1 MPSKQIVERVEELR
15 ERLHRANRAYY
26 KDASPFMSDREFDEQ
41 LAELQKLE
49 DEHGLH
55 DPNSPTHRVGGEPVD
70 GFKTVKHARKMLS
83 IDNSYSE
90 DDVRDWAKRVAK
102 RAENEE
108 GNGDLFA
115 GEDMTVFACDA
126 KIDGVAISAR
136 YEEGKLTQVLTR
148 GNGTEGDDITTHARR
163 IRSLPLVLPD
173 DAADRF
179 SVLEVRGEVYMPNSE
194 FERINEQREAD
205 GEEPFMNP
213 RNATA
218 GTLKGLRPDLV
229 AQRGLG
235 FTAHGFGEVK
245 GDLPETHSESIALI
259 DGYGFPVNETLT
271 VDSVCAVIKAISTFA
286 GKMRDLPYAVDGMV
300 VRVDS
305 FELQKRL
312 GVTSKSPRWCI
323 AYKYPAER
331 KPTLLKDIEIQ
342 VGKTGKITPRAVMEP
357 VLLAGTMVSH
367 ATLHNFGLLA
377 EKDIRIGDTVM
388 VEKAGEIIPQV
399 IEVVNPES
407 KEHKS
412 RAKFAPP
419 TECPR
424 CSGPLEIERD
434 ESKRETARRCINP
447 ECPAQIR
454 ERLIWFAGRTQMDI
468 DGLGEKTIDQILETA
483 ESDEVETIPLEHF
496 ADIFRLK
503 DHRDA
508 LLALDRL
515 GEKKVDNLLN
525 GIETAKGRG
534 LAKVLA
540 GMGIRHLGDSTAKA
554 LCTMFRDIDD
564 LLDAPEDALRP
575 KTLKKERARE
585 LGLPEDP
592 KERPSTN
599 LGNDTAPIIHEWL
612 HSETGQHA
620 LDALRAVGVD
630 LTSHDYIEPGS
641 DAAAKMADSPVS
653 GKTIVLTGT
662 LEKFTRPELTK
673 KLEALGAK
681 VTGSVSS
688 STDLLIAGEKAGS
701 KLKKAGELGI
711 ETWDEAAMFERIGDL
726 LGE

>member
-1 MPSKQIVERVEELR
+1 MPTSNAIQRVEELR

-26 KDASPFMSDREFDEQ
+26 TDAKPFMSDREFDEQ
-41 LAELQKLE
+41 LAELQRLE
-49 DEHGLH
+49 DEHDLH
-55 DPNSPTHRVGGEPVD
+55 DLSSPTQRVGGEPVD
-70 GFKTVKHARKMLS
+70 GFKTVKHARPMLS

-90 DDVRDWAKRVAK
+90 QDVRDWASRVARRTEVEREEDRTGLFGK
-102 RAENEE
+102 AAE
-108 GNGDLFA
+108 
-115 GEDMTVFACDA
+115 TTIFACDP
-126 KIDGVAISAR
+126 KIDGVAISVR
-136 YEEGKLTQVLTR
+136 YEDGKLVQALTR
-148 GNGTEGDDITTHARR
+148 GNGVQGDEITTHARR
-163 IRSLPLVLPD
+163 IRSLPLVLPE
-173 DAADRF
+173 ASDRF
-179 SVLEVRGEVYMPNSE
+179 GVLEIRGEVYMPTAE
-194 FERINEQREAD
+194 FEHINNQREAD
-205 GEEPFMNP
+205 GEDLFMNP

-235 FTAHGFGEVK
+235 FIAHGFGEVD
-245 GDLPETHSESIALI
+245 GDLPPTHSASINLLRSF
-259 DGYGFPVNETLT
+259 GVPVNETLT
-271 VDSVCAVIKAISTFA
+271 VDSVEKVIEAIGTFA
-286 GKMRDLPYAVDGMV
+286 KRMHELPYAVDGMV

-305 FELQKRL
+305 FELQKCL
-312 GVTSKSPRWCI
+312 GTTSKSPRWCI

-342 VGKTGKITPRAVMEP
+342 VGKTGKVTPRAVMEP

-377 EKDIRIGDTVM
+377 EKDLRIGDTVM

-399 IEVVNPES
+399 IEVVDPEGAERKNRKAFS
-407 KEHKS
+407 
-412 RAKFAPP
+412 PP
-419 TECPR
+419 TQCPR

-434 ESKRETARRCINP
+434 ESERETARRCINP

-468 DGLGEKTIDQILETA
+468 DGLGEKTIDQILASE
-483 ESDEVETIPLEHF
+483 DPQIPLEHF
-496 ADIFRLK
+496 ADIFRLRE
-503 DHRDA
+503 HREA
-508 LLALDRL
+508 LLKLDRM
-515 GEKKVDNLLN
+515 GEKKVDNLLA
-525 GIETAKGRG
+525 GIEAAKDRG

-540 GMGIRHLGDSTAKA
+540 GMGVRHLGDSTAKA
-554 LCTMFRDIDD
+554 LCTMFPD
-564 LLDAPEDALRP
+564 LDALLAAPEEMLRP
-575 KTLKKERARE
+575 KTLKKDRARE

-592 KERPSTN
+592 KDRPSTN

-612 HSETGQHA
+612 HSETGRHA
-620 LDALRAVGVD
+620 LDALREVGVD

-662 LEKFTRPELTK
+662 LERFTRPELTK

-711 ETWDEAAMFERIGDL
+711 ETWDEATMFDRIGEL
-726 LGE
+726 LGES

>member
-1 MPSKQIVERVEELR
+1 MPSKDVTERVTELR

-26 KDASPFMSDREFDEQ
+26 KEAKPFMSDREFDEQ
-41 LAELQKLE
+41 LAELQRLE
-49 DEHGLH
+49 DEHDLH
-55 DPNSPTHRVGGEPVD
+55 DPNSPTQRVGGEPVD
-70 GFKTVKHARKMLS
+70 GFKTVKHAKPMLS

-90 DDVRDWAKRVAK
+90 EDVRDWAKRIA
-102 RAENEE
+102 RRSENEE
-108 GNGDLFA
+108 AGDDLFA
-115 GEDMTVFACDA
+115 GEDHTVFACDP
-126 KIDGVAISAR
+126 KIDGVAVSVR
-136 YEEGKLTQVLTR
+136 YENGKLKQALTR

-163 IRSLPLVLPD
+163 VRSLPLVLPEE
-173 DAADRF
+173 AAKRF
-179 SVLEVRGEVYMPNSE
+179 DVLEVRGEIYMPNPE
-194 FERINEQREAD
+194 FERINDQREAD

-229 AQRGLG
+229 AERGLG
-235 FTAHGFGEVK
+235 FIAHGFGEVQ
-245 GDLPETHSESIALI
+245 GELPDTYSESIKLL
-259 DGYGFPVNETLT
+259 DGYGFPVNETIT
-271 VDSVCAVIKAISTFA
+271 VDSVDAVIKAISTFA
-286 GKMRDLPYAVDGMV
+286 GKMKDLPYAVDGMV

-305 FELQKRL
+305 FALQARL
-312 GVTSKSPRWCI
+312 GTTSKSPRWCI

-399 IEVVNPES
+399 IEVVNPDS

-412 RAKFAPP
+412 RNRFEPP

-424 CSGPLEIERD
+424 CLGPLEIERD
-434 ESKRETARRCINP
+434 ESDRETARRCINP

-483 ESDEVETIPLEHF
+483 ESDEVATIPLEHF
-496 ADIFRLK
+496 ADIFKLK
-503 DHRDA
+503 NHREA
-508 LLALDRL
+508 LLALDRM
-515 GEKKVDNLLN
+515 GEKKVDNLLAS
-525 GIETAKGRG
+525 IEDAKGRG

-554 LCTMFRDIDD
+554 LCSMFRDIDD

-575 KTLKKERARE
+575 KTLKKERAKE

-612 HSETGQHA
+612 HSDTGRKA
-620 LDALRAVGVD
+620 LTALREVGVD
-630 LTSHDYIEPGS
+630 LTSKDYIEPGS
-641 DAAAKMADSPVS
+641 EAASKMEGTPVS

-662 LEKFTRPELTK
+662 LEKFTRPDLTK
-673 KLEALGAK
+673 KLESLGAK

-688 STDLLIAGEKAGS
+688 KTDLVIAGEEAGS
-701 KLKKAGELGI
+701 KLDKAKKLDI
-711 ETWDEAAMFERIGDL
+711 TVWDEAQMFDQIGDL
-726 LGE
+726 LGD

>member
-1 MPSKQIVERVEELR
+1 MARNAVTERVEELR
-15 ERLHRANRAYY
+15 DRLHRANRAYY
-26 KDASPFMSDREFDEQ
+26 GEAKPFMSDREFDEQ

-55 DPNSPTHRVGGEPVD
+55 DPNSPTQRVGGEPVD
-70 GFKTVKHARKMLS
+70 GFETVKHAKPMLS

-90 DDVRDWAKRVAK
+90 QDVRDWAKRVAK
-102 RAENEE
+102 RAETDDS
-108 GNGDLFA
+108 GGDLFA
-115 GEDMTVFACDA
+115 GEDTTVFACDA
-126 KIDGVAISAR
+126 KIDGVAISVR
-136 YEEGKLTQVLTR
+136 YEKGRLVQALTR

-163 IRSLPLVLPD
+163 VRSLPLVLPD
-173 DAADRF
+173 EAAERF
-179 SVLEVRGEVYMPNSE
+179 DVLEVRGEIYMPTPE

-229 AQRGLG
+229 AERGLG
-235 FTAHGFGEVK
+235 FLAHGFGEVK
-245 GDLPETHSESIALI
+245 GELPETYSASIKLLA
-259 DGYGFPVNETLT
+259 GYGFPVNETIT
-271 VDSVCAVIKAISTFA
+271 VDSVEAVIEAIGTFA
-286 GKMRDLPYAVDGMV
+286 TRMHELPYAVDGMV

-399 IEVVNPES
+399 IEVVNPDS
-407 KEHKS
+407 KEHQS
-412 RAKFAPP
+412 RAKFEPP
-419 TECPR
+419 TVCPR

-468 DGLGEKTIDQILETA
+468 DGLGEKTIDQILES
-483 ESDEVETIPLEHF
+483 EDPKIPLEHF
-496 ADIFRLK
+496 ADIFKLK
-503 DHRDA
+503 DHREA
-508 LLALDRL
+508 LLKLDRM
-515 GEKKVDNLLN
+515 GEKKVDNLLE
-525 GIETAKGRG
+525 GIEAAKGRG

-554 LCTMFRDIDD
+554 LCSMFPDIDA
-564 LLDAPEDALRP
+564 LLDAPEEMLRP
-575 KTLKKERARE
+575 KTLKKDRAKE

-612 HSETGQHA
+612 HSDTGKHA

-630 LTSHDYIEPGS
+630 LTSKEYVEPGS
-641 DAAAKMADSPVS
+641 EAAAKASDSPVS

-701 KLKKAGELGI
+701 KLKKAGDLGI
-711 ETWDEAAMFERIGDL
+711 ETWDEARMFEEIGDL
-726 LGE
+726 LED

>member
-26 KDASPFMSDREFDEQ
+26 KHAKPFMSDREFDEQ
-41 LAELQKLE
+41 LAELQRLE

-55 DPNSPTHRVGGEPVD
+55 DPNSPTQRVGGEPVD
-70 GFKTVKHARKMLS
+70 GFKTVKHAKPMLS

-90 DDVRDWAKRVAK
+90 DDVRDWAKRIAK
-102 RAENEE
+102 RAESEDE
-108 GNGDLFA
+108 GGDLFA
-115 GEDMTVFACDA
+115 GEDTTVFACDA
-126 KIDGVAISAR
+126 KIDGVAVSAR
-136 YEEGKLTQVLTR
+136 YENGKLTQVLTR

-173 DAADRF
+173 DAAARF
-179 SVLEVRGEVYMPNSE
+179 SVLEVRGEVYMPNAE
-194 FERINEQREAD
+194 FERINDQREKD

-229 AQRGLG
+229 ADRGLG

-245 GDLPETHSESIALI
+245 GELPETHSESIALI

-271 VDSVCAVIKAISTFA
+271 VDSVDAVIKAISTFA
-286 GKMRDLPYAVDGMV
+286 GKMKDLPYAVDGMV

-312 GVTSKSPRWCI
+312 GTTSKSPRWCI

-399 IEVVNPES
+399 IEVVDPDS

-412 RAKFAPP
+412 RNKFAPP

-434 ESKRETARRCINP
+434 DSDRETARRCINP

-468 DGLGEKTIDQILETA
+468 DGLGEKTIDQILES
-483 ESDEVETIPLEHF
+483 SDPKIPLEHF

-508 LLALDRL
+508 LLALDRM
-515 GEKKVDNLLN
+515 GEKKVDNLLD
-525 GIETAKGRG
+525 GIEAAKGRG

-564 LLDAPEDALRP
+564 LLDAPEEMLRP
-575 KTLKKERARE
+575 KTLKKDRARE

-592 KERPSTN
+592 KDRPSTN

-612 HSETGQHA
+612 HSDTGRKA
-620 LDALRAVGVD
+620 LAALHEVGVD
-630 LTSHDYIEPGS
+630 LTSKDYIEPGS
-641 DAAAKMADSPVS
+641 EAAAKAADSPVS

-662 LEKFTRPELTK
+662 LEKFTRPQLTE

-688 STDLLIAGEKAGS
+688 KTDLVIVGEEAGS
-701 KLKKAGELGI
+701 KLDKARKLDI
-711 ETWDEAAMFERIGDL
+711 TVWDEATMLDEIGDL
-726 LGE
+726 LND

>member
-1 MPSKQIVERVEELR
+1 MASKAVIERVEELR

-26 KDASPFMSDREFDEQ
+26 GEAKPFLSDREFDEQ
-41 LAELQKLE
+41 LAELKRLE
-49 DEHGLH
+49 DEHALH
-55 DPNSPTHRVGGEPVD
+55 DPNSPTQRVGGDPVD
-70 GFKTVKHARKMLS
+70 GFKTVKHAKPMLS

-90 DDVRDWAKRVAK
+90 QDVRDWAKRVAK
-102 RAENEE
+102 RAESEE
-108 GNGDLFA
+108 SGDGGLFA
-115 GEDMTVFACDA
+115 SEGATVFACDA
-126 KIDGVAISAR
+126 KIDGVAISVR
-136 YEEGKLTQVLTR
+136 YENGQLVQALTR
-148 GNGTEGDDITTHARR
+148 GNGTEGDDITIHARR
-163 IRSLPLVLPD
+163 VRSLPLVLPD
-173 DAADRF
+173 EAAERF
-179 SVLEVRGEVYMPNSE
+179 PVLEVRGEIFMPTPE
-194 FERINEQREAD
+194 FERINQQRERD

-229 AQRGLG
+229 AERGLG
-235 FTAHGFGEVK
+235 FIAHGFGEVQ
-245 GDLPETHSESIALI
+245 GDLPETYSESVKLLA
-259 DGYGFPVNETLT
+259 GYGFPVNETLT
-271 VDSVCAVIKAISTFA
+271 VDSVDGVVEAISTFA
-286 GKMRDLPYAVDGMV
+286 AKMQELPYAVDGMV

-305 FELQKRL
+305 FALQRQL
-312 GVTSKSPRWCI
+312 GTTSKSPRWCI

-342 VGKTGKITPRAVMEP
+342 VGKTGKVTPRAVMEP

-377 EKDIRIGDTVM
+377 EKDLRIGDTVM

-399 IEVVNPES
+399 IEVVNPDS
-407 KEHKS
+407 KEHNS
-412 RAKFAPP
+412 RAKFEPP
-419 TECPR
+419 TVCPR

-434 ESKRETARRCINP
+434 ESERETARRCINP

-468 DGLGEKTIDQILETA
+468 DGLGEKTIDQILESA
-483 ESDEVETIPLEHF
+483 APKIPLEHF

-503 DHRDA
+503 EHREA
-508 LLALDRL
+508 LLKLDRM
-515 GEKKVDNLLN
+515 GEKKVDNLLES
-525 GIETAKGRG
+525 IEAAKERG

-554 LCTMFRDIDD
+554 LCTMFRDLDD
-564 LLDAPEDALRP
+564 LLNAPEDALRP
-575 KTLKKERARE
+575 KTLKKERAKE

-599 LGNDTAPIIHEWL
+599 LGNDTAPIIHAWL
-612 HSETGQHA
+612 HSATGQKA
-620 LDALRAVGVD
+620 FKALREVGVD

-641 DAAAKMADSPVS
+641 EAATKMQDSPVS

-688 STDLLIAGEKAGS
+688 STDLLIAGQKAGS

-711 ETWDEAAMFERIGDL
+711 ETWDEAQMFARIGDL
-726 LGE
+726 LAD